1 MMHPLDYENSQYPKN
16 IENLDLS
23 KDTQLSGIKLF
34 EKTTE
39 DGSILLDGIQL
50 FFSDTSHSPLFKA
63 ADTNEETVQE
73 KYLDLDTTRTISG
86 IQMKMFGD
94 NLTGIRMIDAQD
106 NYLVDYT
113 WEADEEKTGT
123 WTRMQTISTGK
134 SLVGLVVNDPED
146 EGIYSIAFL
155 LLDRYPYLVN
165 DLDQN
170 L

>member
-1 MMHPLDYENSQYPKN
+1 MHPLDYENSQYPKN

-50 FFSDTSHSPLFKA
+50 FYSDTSHSPLFKA

-73 KYLDLDTTRTISG
+73 KYLDVDTTRTIAG

-94 NLTGIRMIDAQD
+94 NLTGIRMID
-106 NYLVDYT
+106 
-113 WEADEEKTGT
+113 
-123 WTRMQTISTGK
+123 
-134 SLVGLVVNDPED
+134 
-146 EGIYSIAFL
+146 
-155 LLDRYPYLVN
+155 
-165 DLDQN
+165 
-170 L
+170 